1 VPSLKGKTV
10 QDARTAWTAAGFTG
24 SFTPAHGQ
32 DTKIVK
38 SQNPN
43 PGACLP
49 ATTGIVVTA
58 A

>member
-1 VPSLKGKTV
+1 MTV
-10 QDARTAWTAAGFTG
+10 QNARTAWTAAGFTG
-24 SFTPAHGQ
+24 SFTPLHGQ

-38 SQNPN
+38 SQDPN